1 MWKVLCNT
9 VRAVALVLVG
19 VALGQLLNHLLEG
32 GAQRPDPAP
41 TVEKIESLAALT
53 TLKVD
58 VADAMMTELA
68 GKTGGVKTVLIVRG
82 DVTLGVDLSGASFEH
97 VDGVKRSAVLRL
109 PQPAVLSARLDQ
121 DHTKLVGVW
130 ENGLWAITPGGS
142 DADAAAVNHAMQEA
156 QKVVETAGQD
166 AEIVARCRAQTE
178 QVVVAFLGNLKWR
191 VSVEWAPE

>member
-1 MWKVLCNT
+1 MLKLFWRIV
-9 VRAVALVLVG
+9 VVVALVLAG
-19 VALGQLLNHLLEG
+19 AALGKLLDRWL
-32 GAQRPDPAP
+32 QPVDQKSDPAP

-130 ENGLWAITPGGS
+130 ENGLWAITPGGG
-142 DADAAAVNHAMQEA
+142 DADAAAVNRAMQEA
-156 QKVVETAGQD
+156 QKVVETAGQNP
-166 AEIVARCRAQTE
+166 EIVSHCRAQTE
-178 QVVVAFLGNLKWR
+178 QVLVAFLGNLGWTVSIKW
-191 VSVEWAPE
+191 AGG